1 MNYQEFC
8 EDFKRRVLGSKRWN
22 IREEDYHFFP
32 KGYAEWSEFV
42 RDTNKTYFH
51 READTLLGD
60 FALVTVR
67 IDGEI
72 AGNCRFLLNTL
83 YTQYQSNGWSSIMAL
98 VDQNYKAVKAS
109 RFNDVAKMLN
119 DYDKVK
125 DHLILRPLNYTE
137 HREALQDAIYRLHG
151 DIALV
156 LYYVLSDDG
165 KDLNTCKMRKEQLEW
180 WQKDTDEVLN
190 NALNNT
196 QMLALPRLYLNAME
210 VTNPPYQKG
219 AFMAL
224 GSDVRSIK
232 PHEVPLL
239 TTTRKLNGAIAIFY
253 PGVLKRI
260 SQLFGNKSFFVAF
273 TSIDDARIH
282 CKGSISPVMIRKQL
296 NDLKQTFGEV
306 LSDKVYFYDC
316 RSEIFGPLD

>member
-1 MNYQEFC
+1 MNYQDFCKEF
-8 EDFKRRVLGSKRWN
+8 KNRVLGSKRWH
-22 IREEDYHFFP
+22 IQEEDYHFFP
-32 KGYAEWSEFV
+32 KGYTEWSEFV

-60 FALVTVR
+60 FALITVR
-67 IDGEI
+67 INGEV

-83 YTQYQSNGWSSIMAL
+83 YTQFQSNGWGSIMAL

-109 RFNDVAKMLN
+109 RFNDVAKKLN
-119 DYDKVK
+119 DYDRCRE
-125 DHLILRPLNYTE
+125 HLILRPLNYGE
-137 HREALQDAIYRLHG
+137 HRDALRDAIYRLHG

-156 LYYVLSDDG
+156 LYYILSDDG

-180 WQKDTDEVLN
+180 WQKDAEEVLN

-224 GSDVRSIK
+224 GSDIRSIK

-239 TTTRKLNGAIAIFY
+239 TTTRKINGAIAIFY

-260 SQLFGNKSFFVAF
+260 SQLYGNKSFFVAF

-282 CKGSISPVMIRKQL
+282 CEGSISPIMIRKQL
-296 NDLKQTFGEV
+296 NDLKQMFGEV

-316 RSEIFGPLD
+316 ISEIFGTLD

>member
-1 MNYQEFC
+1 M
-8 EDFKRRVLGSKRWN
+8 
-22 IREEDYHFFP
+22 
-32 KGYAEWSEFV
+32 
-42 RDTNKTYFH
+42 
-51 READTLLGD
+51 
-60 FALVTVR
+60 
-67 IDGEI
+67 
-72 AGNCRFLLNTL
+72 L
-83 YTQYQSNGWSSIMAL
+83 YTQFQSNGWGSIMAL

-125 DHLILRPLNYTE
+125 DHLILRPLNYMKYRDT
-137 HREALQDAIYRLHG
+137 LQDAIYRLHG

-156 LYYVLSDDG
+156 LYYILSDDG
-165 KDLNTCKMRKEQLEW
+165 KDLNTCKMRKEQLGCW
-180 WQKDTDEVLN
+180 KKDADAVLR

-196 QMLALPRLYLNAME
+196 QMLALPRLYFNAME

-224 GSDVRSIK
+224 GSEIRSIK

-239 TTTRKLNGAIAIFY
+239 TTTRKINGAIAIYY

-260 SQLFGNKSFFVAF
+260 SQLYGNKSFFVAF
-273 TSIDDARIH
+273 TSVDDARIH
-282 CKGSISPVMIRKQL
+282 CEESISPVMIRKQL